1 MGWISNAR
9 DAVEDLVDDDIS
21 FQTLSREWGHVYK
34 LRVRTRVK
42 EARGL
47 DRSVALT
54 YSSDSSKVTQT
65 TGSYYFEH
73 YTRKVRRRKANPAD
87 GWTVTITETWS
98 ALYQDNTRIDGC
110 AEECFTDENPTEP
123 T

>member
-1 MGWISNAR
+1 MGWISDAQY
-9 DAVEDLVDDDIS
+9 AVEDVISDDIG

-47 DRSVALT
+47 ARSVALA

-73 YTRKVRRRKANPAD
+73 YTRKVNRRKANHAD
-87 GWTVTITETWS
+87 GWTVSITETWS
-98 ALYQDNTRIDGC
+98 ALYQDATWMCGC
-110 AEECFTDENPTEP
+110 AGTYFEDLNPAEP

>member
-1 MGWISNAR
+1 MGWISSSQN
-9 DAVEDLVDDDIS
+9 VQEDVVSDSIA

-42 EARGL
+42 EARAL
-47 DRSVALT
+47 SRSLALT

-73 YTRKVRRRKANPAD
+73 YTRKVERRKANQAD

-98 ALYQDNTRIDGC
+98 ALYQDTTWENGC
-110 AEECFTDENPTEP
+110 AETYFTSDNPTEP

>member
-1 MGWISNAR
+1 MGWISSAL
-9 DAVEDLVDDDIS
+9 DAEEDVMSDSIA

-42 EARGL
+42 EARAL
-47 DRSVALT
+47 DRTLALS

-73 YTRKVRRRKANPAD
+73 YTRKVERRKANPAD

-98 ALYQDNTRIDGC
+98 ALYQDATWMNGC
-110 AEECFTDENPTEP
+110 AETYFTSDNPTEP

>member
-1 MGWISNAR
+1 MGWISSLQN
-9 DAVEDLVDDDIS
+9 VQEDVVSDSIA

-42 EARGL
+42 EARAL
-47 DRSVALT
+47 SRSLALT

-73 YTRKVRRRKANPAD
+73 YTRKVERRKANQAD

-98 ALYQDNTRIDGC
+98 ALYQDTTWMNGC
-110 AEECFTDENPTEP
+110 KETYFTSNNPTEP

>member
-1 MGWISNAR
+1 MGWISSSQN
-9 DAVEDLVDDDIS
+9 VQEDVVSDSIA

-42 EARGL
+42 EAR
-47 DRSVALT
+47 ALART
-54 YSSDSSKVTQT
+54 LALSYSSDSSKVTQT

-73 YTRKVRRRKANPAD
+73 YTRKVERRKANQAD

-98 ALYQDNTRIDGC
+98 ALYQDATWMNGC
-110 AEECFTDENPTEP
+110 AATYFTSENPTEP

>member
-1 MGWISNAR
+1 MGWISSAQ
-9 DAVEDLVDDDIS
+9 DAEEDVVSDTIA
-21 FQTLSREWGHVYK
+21 FQSLGREWGHVYK

-42 EARGL
+42 EARAL
-47 DRSVALT
+47 SRAMALT
-54 YSSDSSKVTQT
+54 YASDSSKVTQT

-73 YTRKVRRRKANPAD
+73 YTRKVERRKANPAD

-98 ALYQDNTRIDGC
+98 ALYQDATWMNGC
-110 AEECFTDENPTEP
+110 AATCFTDANPQEP